1 MRKPKAIV
9 LDSWAVMA
17 FLQDEPAAE
26 KVADTLADAQENGV
40 PVGMTVVNA
49 GEVWYIVARRTSA
62 AEADRTLRLIEEIG
76 VRLVDVDAGL
86 TRIAAGYKV
95 KGKISFA
102 DCYAAA
108 LAKQQRGVLLT
119 GDGEFKQLED
129 EISIVWL
136 EESGDEGTIR

>member
-26 KVADTLADAQENGV
+26 EVADTLADAQENGV

-108 LAKQQRGVLLT
+108 LTKHLKATLVT
-119 GDGEFKQLED
+119 GDAEFKQLED
-129 EISIVWL
+129 EISILWL
-136 EESGDEGTIR
+136 QTSSQ